1 MFTIFEVNRRTYPL
15 DHFAWSSLRYDLNNL
30 ISPNPLEFTKGSHI
44 YSELLKLPIHVGVNI
59 LNIFRKSI
67 FLSGIN
73 AQLLKNDKRKSL
85 HYILIYNKTK
95 LE

>member
-1 MFTIFEVNRRTYPL
+1 M
-15 DHFAWSSLRYDLNNL
+15 RYDLNNL
-30 ISPNPLEFTKGSHI
+30 ISPNPLEITKGSHI
-44 YSELLKLPIHVGVNI
+44 YSELLKLPIGVNI

-73 AQLLKNDKRKSL
+73 AQLKNDKRKSL